1 MNRFKFTLRRMA
13 IVPALLALTAC
24 AGLQAVDHRWCPP
37 EEVAEAIPVQEKVTL
52 QADAMFKFDRGDLA
66 GLLPEGR
73 ATLDELAETLLT
85 GYATI
90 DTIELLRHTTTL
102 CTVEDNPALSE
113 RRADT
118 VMAYLQSKGVDY
130 PMTAVGRGKLE
141 PVTEGCVGDTATSAL
156 IQCLQPD
163 RRVDVLITGIR
174 KE

>member
-24 AGLQAVDHRWCPP
+24 AGLQDVDHRWCPP
-37 EEVAEAIPVQEKVTL
+37 DEVVAAVPVQENVTL
-52 QADAMFKFDRGDLA
+52 QADALFKFDSGNLA
-66 GLLPEGR
+66 GLLPAGR
-73 ATLDELAETLLT
+73 TTSDQLTERLIT
-85 GYATI
+85 GYATYN
-90 DTIELLRHTTTL
+90 TCELIGHTDRL
-102 CTVEDNPALSE
+102 GTVEYNHALSE

>member
-24 AGLQAVDHRWCPP
+24 AGLQDVDHRWCPP
-37 EEVAEAIPVQEKVTL
+37 EEVVAAVPVQEKVTL
-52 QADAMFKFDRGDLA
+52 QADALFKFDRGDLA

-73 ATLDELAETLLT
+73 ATLDELAEKLLT

-90 DTIELLRHTTTL
+90 DTIELIGHTDRL
-102 CTVEDNPALSE
+102 GTVEYNQALSE